1 MTTWVLM
8 RSTGLVALVLLTA
21 VVVLGVG
28 ATVRRPAGRA
38 LRQGVHADLA
48 LLAVLLVAV
57 HVATAV
63 LDDTAEVALSDV
75 VVPFAAGYRPVWTG
89 LGTLAV
95 DLLLATVLTSAV
107 RLRLGPRAWRSVHL
121 LAYAAWPVSV
131 LHGLGAGSD
140 AASPLP
146 VGLTA
151 ACVAAVLAAL
161 VARASRAPS
170 PARLVSLLLALALTG
185 AGAAWAVQGPLAPGW
200 SERPAA
206 AP

>member
-1 MTTWVLM
+1 MTTWFLL

-21 VVVLGVG
+21 TVCLGI
-28 ATVRRPAGRA
+28 ASTAPRPFGRA
-38 LRQGVHADLA
+38 LRQHVHADLA
-48 LLAVLLVAV
+48 LLGVALVGV

-63 LDDTAEVALSDV
+63 LDAHAGVGLRDV
-75 VVPFAAGYRPVWTG
+75 VVPFAAEYRPLWLG
-89 LGTLAV
+89 LGTLGV
-95 DLLLATVLTSAV
+95 DLLLAMLLTSAL
-107 RLRLGPRAWRSVHL
+107 RLRLGARAWRSVHV

-140 AASPLP
+140 AAVPAV

-161 VARASRAPS
+161 ALRAADAAPLRVVA
-170 PARLVSLLLALALTG
+170 LVVALALAG
-185 AGAAWAVQGPLAPGW
+185 AGAAWAAGGPLAPGW
-200 SERPAA
+200 SDRATA